1 VLRIEPVDG
10 KDRSRALRLL
20 VGGADADERAAA
32 FESLLT
38 RPGYGRTAVWWAR
51 TLRGPRA
58 AAAVVPSAGRCA
70 MLFHS
75 APRDGRSDVK
85 ILARLIAGIT
95 EAALGEGLAFVQTAV
110 APLASMTVEALQAGG
125 YEHLAELIYLR
136 CRLQDLPDETG
147 LLDWEEFEPGQ
158 EDRLGRIIANTYVGS
173 ADCPGLLGLR
183 GMDDVLASHKASG
196 VFCPQTWW
204 IPTREGEPVG
214 CVLVNDAAGEPG
226 VSDVVYLGTRPKW
239 RRQGLARAMLR
250 HALIEAA
257 RRDRTTICLAVDAAN
272 APAIGLYLGEGLIET
287 ERRDVFIR
295 PAARPKG

>member
-1 VLRIEPVDG
+1 MLRIEPVDSA
-10 KDRSRALRLL
+10 DRSRALRLL
-20 VGGADADERAAA
+20 VGGDDAGARAAA
-32 FESLLT
+32 FESLLA

-75 APRDGRSDVK
+75 APRDSRSEVR

-110 APLASMTVEALQAGG
+110 AVMASRAVESLQAAG

-136 CRLQDLPDETG
+136 RRLRDLPDETG
-147 LLDWEEFEPGQ
+147 LLDWEQFQPGQ
-158 EDRLGRIIANTYVGS
+158 EGRLGRIIADTYVGS

-183 GMDDVLASHKASG
+183 GMDDVVASHKASG

-204 IPTREGEPVG
+204 VPTRAGEPVG
-214 CVLVNDAAGEPG
+214 CVLVNDAVGEPG
-226 VSDVVYLGTRPKW
+226 TSDVVYLGTRPKW

-250 HALIEAA
+250 HALIDIA
-257 RRDRTTICLAVDAAN
+257 RRGRTTMCLAVDAAN
-272 APAIGLYLGEGLIET
+272 APALGLYLGEGLIET